1 MRPRYLTE
9 EIDRRTTV
17 AGMRAARAIAQS
29 EPMREFV
36 RREVKPGPEAI
47 SDDALL
53 EFARNNGA
61 TIFHPSGTCKMGND
75 PLAVVDARLRVQGI
89 GGLRVI
95 DCSIMPVLISGNTN
109 GPVIMIAEK
118 AVDMIREDAQRPS
131 S

>member
-1 MRPRYLTE
+1 
-9 EIDRRTTV
+9 
-17 AGMRAARAIAQS
+17 MRA
-29 EPMREFV
+29 FV

-118 AVDMIREDAQRPS
+118 AVDMIREDVRRAPS
-131 S
+131 